1 MRLPRQGFRIRIA
14 SITLL
19 LLLPVVLCAAD
30 ALDTKP
36 LPGILLDNTAAQLM
50 GPWQTSVHSKP
61 YIGEGYVHSGVP
73 GRKEADVSKTI
84 TFRQKL
90 PASGKY
96 GVYLAYN
103 SNSNRAASAPVEI
116 QHADGDARLKVNQR
130 QAPKGPALFH
140 PLGEFNFDTNK
151 EAVVAISDKD
161 AQGIV
166 IVDAV
171 LFVPTDQIAKLDA
184 VGKKLATAKPESKSA
199 EKEKPKQETAPAFV
213 RTPSADARLLTSEE
227 LDELVDR
234 EAHLNETTEIVD
246 DETFLRRVTI
256 DVIGRIPTE
265 KERADFLANTNP
277 AKRSL
282 LIDHLLESPEFGTNW
297 GTYWSDVFSYRIPQ
311 PELTFLDYQIF
322 QDWTAQQMNEGVGW
336 DEIAYRILTAT
347 GKVGDNPPA
356 FFVGFHQASTSRL
369 AGETTRI
376 FLGTQIQCAECHD
389 HPFVDIPQERF
400 HQMAA
405 FFVRTNAKLPWNDSS
420 EIEVGSKEAGEHK
433 MPDTNKTMMPAVFA
447 GDQLEKGVSDV
458 DRRVTLAK
466 WVVSP
471 DNSLFAKA
479 YVNRTW
485 ERLMDQPFCD
495 PIDEITEEAG
505 FPSLPSVHD
514 AVAGHFIASDYDAKP
529 LFRLILNTK
538 AYQRELDADDE
549 VVGQLAS
556 AELRKMRGDVVFNNL
571 ETAIELPNVKGEQMK
586 PTAEMRFPPPPKS
599 TRDIVNEVF
608 GYDPSLG
615 KQFRPQTMQQ
625 AMFLMNNSQLQDQ
638 VKAGENQKTKLA
650 KLLEETPEDRRA
662 IQRLYVNV
670 LGRAPAEKELDIAY
684 DFVQEG
690 ASRSEAFEDLLW
702 ALLNTAEFTTRK

>member
-1 MRLPRQGFRIRIA
+1 MRLPPYGFRMRIA
-14 SITLL
+14 SIALL
-19 LLLPVVLCAAD
+19 LLSPVVLCAAD
-30 ALDTKP
+30 SLDTKP

-50 GPWQTSVHSKP
+50 GPWQPSVHSKP

-73 GRKEADVSKTI
+73 GKEEANVPKTI

-103 SNSNRAASAPVEI
+103 SNSNRAAAAPVEI
-116 QHADGDARLKVNQR
+116 QHADGDAKLKVNQR

-140 PLGEFNFDTNK
+140 SLGEFNFKADQ

-171 LFVPTDQIAKLDA
+171 LFVPANEIAKLDS
-184 VGKKLATAKPESKSA
+184 VGKKLATKGPAANEEK
-199 EKEKPKQETAPAFV
+199 KEKPKTEVAPSFV
-213 RTPSADARLLTSEE
+213 RTVDADARLLTSEE
-227 LDELVDR
+227 LDQLIDR
-234 EAHLNETTEIVD
+234 EAHLNETTGTVD

-265 KERADFLANTNP
+265 EERTDFLADTNP
-277 AKRSL
+277 AKRAL
-282 LIDHLLESPEFGTNW
+282 LIDRLLESPEFGTNW
-297 GTYWSDVFSYRIPQ
+297 GAYWSDVFSYRIPQ

-322 QDWTAQQMNEGVGW
+322 QDWMAQQMNEGVGW
-336 DEIAYRILTAT
+336 DEISYRILTAT

-405 FFVRTNAKLPWNDSS
+405 FFVRTNAKLPWNNSA
-420 EIEVGSKEAGEHK
+420 EIEVGSKNAGEHK

-447 GDQLEKGVSDV
+447 GDELEKGVSDV
-458 DRRVTLAK
+458 SRRVTLAN

-471 DNSLFAKA
+471 DNALFAKA

-495 PIDEITEEAG
+495 PIDEISEEAG
-505 FPSLPSVHD
+505 FPSLPSIHD
-514 AVAGHFIASDYDAKP
+514 AVAGHFVANQYDAKP

-538 AYQRELDADDE
+538 AYQRELDSSDE

-556 AELRKMRGDVVFNNL
+556 AELRKMRGDVIFKNL

-599 TRDIVNEVF
+599 TKDIVNDVF

-625 AMFLMNNSQLQDQ
+625 AMFLMNNRQLQDQ
-638 VKAGENQKTKLA
+638 VRAGEDQETKLA
-650 KLLEETPEDRRA
+650 KLLKETPDDRQA
-662 IQRLYVNV
+662 IQRLYINV
-670 LGRAPAEKELDIAY
+670 LGRAPADKELDVAY
-684 DFVQEG
+684 EYVQEG
-690 ASRSEAFEDLLW
+690 ASRDVAFEDLLW

>member
-1 MRLPRQGFRIRIA
+1 MRLPPYGFRMRIA

-19 LLLPVVLCAAD
+19 LLSPIVLCAAD
-30 ALDTKP
+30 SLDTKP

-50 GPWQTSVHSKP
+50 GPWQPSVHSKP

-73 GRKEADVSKTI
+73 GRDEANVPKTI
-84 TFRQKL
+84 TFRHKL
-90 PASGKY
+90 PSSGKY

-103 SNSNRAASAPVEI
+103 ANSNRAAAAPVEI
-116 QHADGDARLKVNQR
+116 QHADGDAKLKVNQR

-140 PLGEFNFDTNK
+140 SLGEFNFNADK
-151 EAVVAISDKD
+151 EAVIAISDKD

-171 LFVPTDQIAKLDA
+171 LFVPAQEIAKLDT
-184 VGKKLATAKPESKSA
+184 VGKKLATKEPEAKE
-199 EKEKPKQETAPAFV
+199 EKAEKPKPEVAAKFV
-213 RTPSADARLLTSEE
+213 RTKDADARLLTSQE
-227 LDELVDR
+227 LDQLIDR
-234 EAHLNETTEIVD
+234 EAHLTKTTGVVD

-265 KERADFLANTNP
+265 KERKDFLADTNP
-277 AKRSL
+277 AKRAL
-282 LIDHLLESPEFGTNW
+282 LIDRLLESPEFGTNW
-297 GTYWSDVFSYRIPQ
+297 GAYWSDVFSYRIPQ

-322 QDWTAQQMNEGVGW
+322 QDWMAQQMNEGVGW
-336 DEIAYRILTAT
+336 DEISYRILTAT

-405 FFVRTNAKLPWNDSS
+405 FFVRTSAKLPWNDSG
-420 EIEVGSKEAGEHK
+420 EIEVGSKEAGEHR

-447 GDQLEKGVSDV
+447 GDELEKGISDV
-458 DRRVTLAK
+458 SRRVTLAN

-471 DNSLFAKA
+471 NNALFAKA

-495 PIDEITEEAG
+495 PIDEISEEAG
-505 FPSLPSVHD
+505 FPSLPSIHD
-514 AVAGHFIASDYDAKP
+514 AVAGHFVANQYDAKP

-538 AYQRELDADDE
+538 SYQRELDASDE

-556 AELRKMRGDVVFNNL
+556 AELRKMRGDVVFKNL

-599 TRDIVNEVF
+599 TKDIVNDVF

-625 AMFLMNNSQLQDQ
+625 AMFLMNNRQLQNQ
-638 VKAGENQKTKLA
+638 VKAGEDQKTKLA
-650 KLLEETPEDRRA
+650 KLLQETPDDRQA
-662 IQRLYVNV
+662 IQRLYINV
-670 LGRAPAEKELDIAY
+670 LGRAPADKELDIAY
-684 DFVQEG
+684 EYVQEG
-690 ASRSEAFEDLLW
+690 ASRDEAFEDLLW

>member
-1 MRLPRQGFRIRIA
+1 MPLPPHGLRMRIA
-14 SITLL
+14 SVTLL
-19 LLLPVVLCAAD
+19 LFLPSLLYAAD
-30 ALDTKP
+30 SLDTKP
-36 LPGILLDNTAAQLM
+36 LPGILLDNTVAQLM
-50 GPWQTSVHSKP
+50 GPWQPSVHSKP
-61 YIGEGYVHSGVP
+61 YIGDGYVHSGVP
-73 GRKEADVSKTI
+73 GRDEANVSKTI

-90 PASGKY
+90 PTSGKY

-103 SNSNRAASAPVEI
+103 ANGNRAASAPVEI
-116 QHADGDARLKVNQR
+116 HHADGDARLKVNQR
-130 QAPKGPALFH
+130 EAPKGPAVFH
-140 PLGEFNFDTNK
+140 SLGEFNFNTEK

-171 LFVPTDQIAKLDA
+171 LFVPAGEIAKLDA
-184 VGKKLATAKPESKSA
+184 VGKKLAAKKPEAKS
-199 EKEKPKQETAPAFV
+199 EKKEKPKPEVAPAFV
-213 RTPSADARLLTSEE
+213 RTSDADARLLTSDE
-227 LDELVDR
+227 LDHLIDQ
-234 EAHLNETTEIVD
+234 EAHLSDTTDTVD
-246 DETFLRRVTI
+246 DETFLRRVTV

-265 KERADFLANTNP
+265 QERAEFLADTNP

-282 LIDHLLESPEFGTNW
+282 LIDRLLESPEFGTNW
-297 GTYWSDVFSYRIPQ
+297 GAYWSDVFSYRIPQ

-322 QDWTAQQMNEGVGW
+322 QDWMAQQMNEGVGW
-336 DEIAYRILTAT
+336 DEITYRILTAT

-405 FFVRTNAKLPWNDSS
+405 FFVRTSAKLPWNDSAQ
-420 EIEVGSKEAGEHK
+420 IIVGSKEAGEHK

-447 GDQLEKGVSDV
+447 GDELAKGVSDV
-458 DRRVTLAK
+458 NRRVTLAN

-471 DNSLFAKA
+471 DNALFAKA

-495 PIDEITEEAG
+495 PVDEISEEAG

-514 AVAGHFIASDYDAKP
+514 AVAGHFVANQYDAKP

-538 AYQRELDADDE
+538 AYQRELDSDDE
-549 VVGQLAS
+549 VVGQLAA
-556 AELRKMRGDVVFNNL
+556 AELRKMRGDVIFKNL

-599 TRDIVNEVF
+599 TKDIVNDVF

-625 AMFLMNNSQLQDQ
+625 AMFLMNNRQLQDQ
-638 VKAGENQKTKLA
+638 VQAGNKQETKLA
-650 KLLEETPEDRRA
+650 KLLNETPDDRQA
-662 IQRLYVNV
+662 IQRLYINV
-670 LGRAPAEKELDIAY
+670 LGRAPADQELDIAY
-684 DFVQEG
+684 EYVQEG

>member
-1 MRLPRQGFRIRIA
+1 MRLPPHGFRMRIA

-19 LLLPVVLCAAD
+19 LLAPALLCAAD
-30 ALDTKP
+30 SLDTKP

-50 GPWQTSVHSKP
+50 GPWQPSVHSKP

-73 GRKEADVSKTI
+73 GREEATVSKTI

-90 PASGKY
+90 PTSGKY

-103 SNSNRAASAPVEI
+103 ANSNRAASAPVEI
-116 QHADGDARLKVNQR
+116 QHADGDAKLKVNQR

-140 PLGEFNFDTNK
+140 PLGEFNFDTDK

-166 IVDAV
+166 IVDAI
-171 LFVPTDQIAKLDA
+171 LFVPSNEIAKLDA
-184 VGKKLATAKPESKSA
+184 VGKKLTAKKPEAKPA
-199 EKEKPKQETAPAFV
+199 KKEEPKQQVAPAFV
-213 RTPSADARLLTSEE
+213 RAKDIDARLLTSEE
-227 LDELVDR
+227 LDQLIDR
-234 EAHLNETTEIVD
+234 EAHLTETTDTVD
-246 DETFLRRVTI
+246 DETFLRRITI

-265 KERADFLANTNP
+265 QERKDFLADTNP

-282 LIDHLLESPEFGTNW
+282 LIDRLLESPEFGTNW
-297 GTYWSDVFSYRIPQ
+297 GAYWSDVFSYRIPQ

-322 QDWTAQQMNEGVGW
+322 QDWMAQQMNEGVGW
-336 DEIAYRILTAT
+336 DEITYRILTAT
-347 GKVGDNPPA
+347 GKVGNNPPA

-405 FFVRTNAKLPWNDSS
+405 FFVRTNAKLPWNDSG

-458 DRRVTLAK
+458 DRRVTLAN

-471 DNSLFAKA
+471 DNALFAKA

-495 PIDEITEEAG
+495 PVDEISEEAG

-514 AVAGHFIASDYDAKP
+514 AVAGHFIANEYDAKP

-538 AYQRELDADDE
+538 AYQRQLDSSDK

-556 AELRKMRGDVVFNNL
+556 AELRKMRGDVVFKNL

-599 TRDIVNEVF
+599 TKDIVNDVF

-625 AMFLMNNSQLQDQ
+625 AMFLMNNRQLQDQ
-638 VKAGENQKTKLA
+638 VKAGEDQKTKLA
-650 KLLEETPEDRRA
+650 KLLNETPDDRQA

-670 LGRAPAEKELDIAY
+670 LGRAPADKELDIAY
-684 DFVQEG
+684 EFVQEG
-690 ASRSEAFEDLLW
+690 ASRDEAFEDLLW

>member
-1 MRLPRQGFRIRIA
+1 MRLLPFGFPMRIA
-14 SITLL
+14 SFAVLL
-19 LLLPVVLCAAD
+19 LTPTILLAAD
-30 ALDTKP
+30 SLNTKP
-36 LPGILLDNTAAQLM
+36 LPGILLDNAAAQLE
-50 GPWQTSVHSKP
+50 GPWQDSVHSKP
-61 YIGEGYVHSGVP
+61 YIGNGYVHSGIP
-73 GRKEADVSKTI
+73 GREEAKVSKSI
-84 TFRQKL
+84 TFRHQL
-90 PASGKY
+90 PAAGKY
-96 GVYLAYN
+96 AVYLAYN
-103 SNSNRAASAPVEI
+103 SGSNRAASAPVEI
-116 QHADGDARLKVNQR
+116 QHADGDAKLKVNQR
-130 QAPKGPALFH
+130 EAPKGPALFH
-140 PLGEFNFDTNK
+140 SLGEFNFQVDK
-151 EAVVAISDKD
+151 EAVVTVSDKD

-171 LFVPTDQIAKLDA
+171 LFVPSQEVAKLDA
-184 VGKKLATAKPESKSA
+184 VGEKLAVQGPDPKKA
-199 EKEKPKQETAPAFV
+199 EKEEPQQEVAPAFV
-213 RTPSADARLLTSEE
+213 RKKHPEARLLTSEE
-227 LDELVDR
+227 LDELIDR
-234 EAHLNETTEIVD
+234 EAHLNRTTDTID
-246 DETFLRRVTI
+246 DETFLRRVTV

-265 KERADFLANTNP
+265 QERADFLANTNP

-282 LIDHLLESPEFGTNW
+282 LIDRLLESPEFGTNW

-322 QDWTAQQMNEGVGW
+322 QDWMAQQMNEGTGW
-336 DEIAYRILTAT
+336 DEITYRILTAT

-420 EIEVGSKEAGEHK
+420 KIEVGSKEAGEHK

-447 GDQLEKGVSDV
+447 GDQMEQGVSDI
-458 DRRVTLAK
+458 DRRVTLAN

-471 DNSLFAKA
+471 ENALFAKA

-495 PIDEITEEAG
+495 PVDEITEEAG
-505 FPSLPSVHD
+505 FPSLPSVHE
-514 AVAGHFIASDYDAKP
+514 AVAGHFAANDYDAKP
-529 LFRLILNTK
+529 LLRLILNTK
-538 AYQRELDADDE
+538 AYQRELDAEDE
-549 VVGQLAS
+549 VVGQLA
-556 AELRKMRGDVVFNNL
+556 AAQLRKMRGDVVFKNL
-571 ETAIELPNVKGEQMK
+571 ETAIELPNVQGEQQK
-586 PTAEMRFPPPPKS
+586 PTSAMRFPPPPKS
-599 TRDIVNEVF
+599 TRDIVNDVF

-625 AMFLMNNSQLQDQ
+625 AMFLMNNSQLQEQ
-638 VKAGENQKTKLA
+638 VKAGEDQETKLA
-650 KLLEETPEDRRA
+650 KLLQQTPDDRQA

-684 DFVQEG
+684 DYVQEG
-690 ASRSEAFEDLLW
+690 KSREEAFEDLLW

>member
-1 MRLPRQGFRIRIA
+1 MRLPPYGFRMRIA
-14 SITLL
+14 SIALL
-19 LLLPVVLCAAD
+19 LLSPVVLCAAD
-30 ALDTKP
+30 SLDTKP

-50 GPWQTSVHSKP
+50 GPWQPSVHSKP

-73 GRKEADVSKTI
+73 GKEEANVPKTI

-103 SNSNRAASAPVEI
+103 SNSNRAAAAPVEI
-116 QHADGDARLKVNQR
+116 QHADGDAQLKVNQR

-140 PLGEFNFDTNK
+140 SLGEFNFKADE

-171 LFVPTDQIAKLDA
+171 LFVPANEIAKLDS
-184 VGKKLATAKPESKSA
+184 VGKKLAAKEPAANE
-199 EKEKPKQETAPAFV
+199 EKKEEPKTEVAPSFV
-213 RTPSADARLLTSEE
+213 RTVDADARLLTSEE
-227 LDELVDR
+227 LDQLIDR
-234 EAHLNETTEIVD
+234 EAHLNETTGTVD

-265 KERADFLANTNP
+265 EERTDFLADTNP
-277 AKRSL
+277 AKRAL
-282 LIDHLLESPEFGTNW
+282 LIDRLLESPEFGTNW
-297 GTYWSDVFSYRIPQ
+297 GAYWSDVFSYRIPQ

-322 QDWTAQQMNEGVGW
+322 QDWMAQQMNEGVGW
-336 DEIAYRILTAT
+336 DEISYRILTAT

-405 FFVRTNAKLPWNDSS
+405 FFVRTNAKLPWNNSA
-420 EIEVGSKEAGEHK
+420 EIEVGSKNAGEHK

-447 GDQLEKGVSDV
+447 GDELEKGVSDV
-458 DRRVTLAK
+458 SRRVTLAN

-471 DNSLFAKA
+471 DNALFAKA

-495 PIDEITEEAG
+495 PIDEISEEAG
-505 FPSLPSVHD
+505 FPSLPSIHD
-514 AVAGHFIASDYDAKP
+514 AVAGHFVANQYDAKP

-538 AYQRELDADDE
+538 AYQRELDSSDE

-556 AELRKMRGDVVFNNL
+556 AELRKMRGDVIFKNL

-599 TRDIVNEVF
+599 TKDIVNDVF

-625 AMFLMNNSQLQDQ
+625 AMFLMNNRQLQDQ
-638 VKAGENQKTKLA
+638 VRAGEDQETKLA
-650 KLLEETPEDRRA
+650 KLLKETPDDRQA
-662 IQRLYVNV
+662 IQRLYINV
-670 LGRAPAEKELDIAY
+670 LGRAPADKELDVAY
-684 DFVQEG
+684 EYVQEG
-690 ASRSEAFEDLLW
+690 ASRDEAFEDLLW